1 MSKIFNSAKKKFIFL
16 DYILNITYLCRKKII
31 VDFLLYAF
39 IMKGKQNDL
48 LSAKILESIP
58 ENIKP
63 IEFLTDLLNI
73 GKESAYRRMRSEIP
87 FTFEEITKLAL
98 ELDFSVD
105 EIIGKNKE
113 ERIFLDLQA
122 NSTASHEES
131 FLSALQEYYKYCELI
146 SNSHVKEVMV
156 ALNRN
161 SFASFFGYDSL
172 FKLYYYNWKHQTYNI
187 SLNDPYC
194 NVVIPPHINAIRQQF
209 KLIKPNLYNIHYII
223 DRDIFQNIV
232 REIQYYYNRKLITI
246 EEIAVLK
253 EDLYQVLRNME
264 TVMQTGCNDC
274 GASMS
279 YYLSLLDIET
289 NTNFAT
295 FDGNIAS
302 LYWMHPVN
310 SICIVNQEICRMQKK
325 WIEAIKKYS
334 ILITLSNEILQAE
347 FINKQ
352 IEYLNN
358 LTKEIIYF

>member
-1 MSKIFNSAKKKFIFL
+1 M
-16 DYILNITYLCRKKII
+16 R
-31 VDFLLYAF
+31 
-39 IMKGKQNDL
+39 GKQNDL
-48 LSAKILESIP
+48 LSSKILESIP
-58 ENIKP
+58 DNIKP
-63 IEFLTDLLNI
+63 IEFLTELLNI

-87 FTFEEITKLAL
+87 FTFEEITKLSL
-98 ELDFSVD
+98 ELDFSID

-131 FLSALQEYYKYCELI
+131 FLSAMQEYYKFCELV
-146 SNSHVKEVMV
+146 SNAQTKEVMV
-156 ALNRN
+156 VLNRN
-161 SFASFFGYDSL
+161 SFASFIGYDAL

-194 NVVIPPHINAIRQQF
+194 DTVIPSQVNAIRQQF

-232 REIQYYYNRKLITI
+232 REIQYYYNRKLITDAEI
-246 EEIAVLK
+246 ENLREEL
-253 EDLYQVLRNME
+253 LQVLRNIE
-264 TVMQTGCNDC
+264 TIMQTGCNDC
-274 GASMS
+274 GASMN

-289 NTNFAT
+289 NTNYAT

-302 LYWMHPVN
+302 LYLMHPVN
-310 SICIVNQEICRMQKK
+310 FICIVNQEICRMQKR

-334 ILITLSNEILQAE
+334 ILVTLSNEILQAE

>member
-1 MSKIFNSAKKKFIFL
+1 M
-16 DYILNITYLCRKKII
+16 R
-31 VDFLLYAF
+31 
-39 IMKGKQNDL
+39 GKQNDL
-48 LSAKILESIP
+48 LSIKILESIP

-63 IEFLTDLLNI
+63 IEFLTELLNI

-98 ELDFSVD
+98 ELDFSID
-105 EIIGKNKE
+105 EIIGKNRE

-122 NSTASHEES
+122 NSTATHEES
-131 FLSALQEYYKYCELI
+131 FLSAIQEYYKFCELI
-146 SNSHVKEVMV
+146 SNAQTKEVMV
-156 ALNRN
+156 VLNRN
-161 SFASFFGYDSL
+161 SFAWIMGYDAL
-172 FKLYYYNWKHQTYNI
+172 FKLYYYNWMHQTYNI
-187 SLNDPYC
+187 SLNDPFSE
-194 NVVIPPHINAIRQQF
+194 VVIPPKVNAIRQQF
-209 KLIKPNLYNIHYII
+209 KLIKPSLYNVHYII

-232 REIQYYYNRKLITI
+232 REVQYYYNRKLITN

-253 EDLYQVLRNME
+253 EELYQVLKNIE

-274 GASMS
+274 GCSMN

-302 LYWMHPVN
+302 LYCMHPVN
-310 SICIVNQEICRMQKK
+310 YICIVNQEICKMQKR

-334 ILITLSNEILQAE
+334 ILVTLSNEILQAE

>member
-1 MSKIFNSAKKKFIFL
+1 MKLFFELLFFYKTFS
-16 DYILNITYLCRKKII
+16 YLCPEKILLN
-31 VDFLLYAF
+31 FLYA
-39 IMKGKQNDL
+39 IVMRGKQNDL

-63 IEFLTDLLNI
+63 IEFLTELLNI

-122 NSTASHEES
+122 NSSATHEEN
-131 FLSALQEYYKYCELI
+131 FLATIQEYYKYCELI
-146 SNSHVKEVMV
+146 SNAQVKEVLIV
-156 ALNRN
+156 LNRL
-161 SFASFFGYDSL
+161 SFSSIIGYDTL
-172 FKLYYYNWKHQTYNI
+172 FKLYYYSWKHQTYNI
-187 SLNDPYC
+187 SLNDPFAET
-194 NVVIPPHINAIRQQF
+194 VIPPEINAIRQQF
-209 KLIKPNLYNIHYII
+209 KHVRPNMYNIHYII

-232 REIQYYYNRKLITI
+232 REIQYYYNRKLITD

-253 EDLYQVLRNME
+253 GELHQVLRNME
-264 TVMQTGCNDC
+264 NVMQTGCNDS
-274 GASMS
+274 GAAMS

-289 NTNFAT
+289 NTNCAV

-302 LYWMHPVN
+302 LHWIQPVN
-310 SICIVNQEICRMQKK
+310 CICIVNQEICKMQKR
-325 WIEAIKKYS
+325 WIESIKKYS

-358 LTKEIIYF
+358 LTNEIIYV

>member
-1 MSKIFNSAKKKFIFL
+1 M
-16 DYILNITYLCRKKII
+16 R
-31 VDFLLYAF
+31 
-39 IMKGKQNDL
+39 GKQNDL

-131 FLSALQEYYKYCELI
+131 FLATIQEYYKYCELI
-146 SNSHVKEVMV
+146 ANSQSKEVLV
-156 ALNRN
+156 VLNRI
-161 SFASFFGYDSL
+161 SFASIIGYDNL

-187 SLNDPYC
+187 SLNDTFSDA
-194 NVVIPPHINAIRQQF
+194 VIPAEINAIRQQF
-209 KLIKPNLYNIHYII
+209 RYIKPNLYNIHYII

-232 REIQYYYNRKLITI
+232 RQIQYYYNRKLITD
-246 EEIAVLK
+246 EEAVLLK
-253 EDLYQVLRNME
+253 DELNQVLRNME

-289 NTNFAT
+289 NINCAS

-302 LYWMHPVN
+302 LHWMQPVN
-310 SICIVNQEICRMQKK
+310 SICIVNQEICRMQKR
-325 WIEAIKKYS
+325 WIESIKKYS

-358 LTKEIIYF
+358 ITNEIIYF

>member
-1 MSKIFNSAKKKFIFL
+1 MIFYTQS
-16 DYILNITYLCRKKII
+16 
-31 VDFLLYAF
+31 
-39 IMKGKQNDL
+39 IMRGKQNDL

-63 IEFLTDLLNI
+63 IEFLTELLNI

-87 FTFEEITKLAL
+87 FTFEEVTKLAL

-131 FLSALQEYYKYCELI
+131 FLATLQEYYKYVDLLCNARE
-146 SNSHVKEVMV
+146 KEIFV
-156 ALNRN
+156 ALNRL
-161 SFASFFGYDSL
+161 SFASIIGYDSL

-187 SLNDPYC
+187 SINDTFSDT
-194 NVVIPPHINAIRQQF
+194 VIPHEINVIRHQF
-209 KLIKPNLYNIHYII
+209 KLIRPNLYNVHYII
-223 DRDIFQNIV
+223 DRDIFQNIT
-232 REIQYYYNRKLITI
+232 RQIQYYYNRKLITDD
-246 EEIAVLK
+246 EIAMLKEELGLVLK
-253 EDLYQVLRNME
+253 NME
-264 TVMQTGCNDC
+264 VIMQTGSNET
-274 GASMS
+274 GASAS

-289 NTNFAT
+289 NTNCAT

-310 SICIVNQEICRMQKK
+310 SICIVNQEVCRMQKR

-334 ILITLSNEILQAE
+334 ILVTLSNEILQAE

-352 IEYLNN
+352 NQYLNN
-358 LTKEIIYF
+358 LTKEINYF